1 MKACAG
7 EPARHSAS
15 TTQKCAGEP
24 ACPSIAAHS
33 RVLIEFCC
41 GPDSKLGDRT
51 RNYSKDC
58 YIIRCPE
65 GRDVTSRSNRMEIRN
80 ELIKA
85 IEQPKIQPCPILIW
99 ISIPCAGG
107 TTWSYVNLQHESAR
121 LKVEYS
127 RLVFEKIWS
136 SMVDFN
142 NLVRDLTPKIAI
154 EWPARCIYWKFDRV
168 ETSCDKHHLMRVAF
182 DGCMVGIVD
191 KEGTPIK
198 KPWAI
203 HTDCDTAVAE
213 FDGLTCD
220 GNHTH
225 VQGRGNG
232 LKEKESYSYRMTDF
246 KLKNFDVNGT

>member
-1 MKACAG
+1 MMRELKLRRTGALSNAG
-7 EPARHSAS
+7 RIEALMRHSAS

-41 GPDSKLGDRT
+41 GPDSKLGDRA

-65 GRDVTSRSNRMEIRN
+65 GRNVTSRSNRMEIRN

-85 IEQPKIQPCPILIW
+85 IEQPKIQPCPTLIW

-142 NLVRDLTPKIAI
+142 NLVRDLTPKIA
-154 EWPARCIYWKFDRV
+154 
-168 ETSCDKHHLMRVAF
+168 H
-182 DGCMVGIVD
+182 
-191 KEGTPIK
+191 
-198 KPWAI
+198 
-203 HTDCDTAVAE
+203 
-213 FDGLTCD
+213 
-220 GNHTH
+220 
-225 VQGRGNG
+225 
-232 LKEKESYSYRMTDF
+232 RMAST
-246 KLKNFDVNGT
+246 LYLLEVW